1 MKIVFFFLWTTPLI
15 RAVLV
20 AHPAPGWSF
29 KGVVGCHGGVAGFSG
44 WGCGFCGCE
53 WSQVPLKRGPGHQVL
68 FFLLGI
74 FSNLCAFRN
83 FQNGFLIA
91 SFGFGALYLF
101 FWNQG
106 WWKICLNSNKTTLY
120 VIMLFSFQD
129 RVFDT
134 NPVISIDPERWKCRI
149 RRIRRMPD
157 IVASTFALSQRSFPR
172 KFPWRN
178 LVIEASLEI
187 LNSSVIWGPVPLGLH
202 PISAGDRSLPHH
214 GNEGAASFFGG
225 RTVSGWWSNLH
236 ILKHCN
242 GINGTL

>member
-1 MKIVFFFLWTTPLI
+1 MDNPLWSEPCLSHI
-15 RAVLV
+15 LRQGDRLKALLDAMEDSQDFQV
-20 AHPAPGWSF
+20 
-29 KGVVGCHGGVAGFSG
+29 GVAVFGGF
-44 WGCGFCGCE
+44 W

-68 FFLLGI
+68 GFFFAWDFFESVRVQKLQKRILDCQ
-74 FSNLCAFRN
+74 FWFW
-83 FQNGFLIA
+83 
-91 SFGFGALYLF
+91 SFVPF

-149 RRIRRMPD
+149 RRIRGMPD

-172 KFPWRN
+172 KFPRRN

-225 RTVSGWWSNLH
+225 RTVAGWWSNLH